1 MIENNYL
8 YIDGDTW
15 NWCDGV
21 FSGIATLEPDRVLE
35 YCLEQAEGMR
45 HSDYANY
52 DNLSAKERERLAK
65 LWEEAVNLP
74 EGRYEC
80 YFNLENKNEVFIQA
94 VKELAARLCIKY
106 DLILKED

>member
-1 MIENNYL
+1 MKNNYL

-21 FSGIATLEPDRVLE
+21 FSGIATLGPDRVSK
-35 YCLEQAEGMR
+35 YCLEQAEDMR

-52 DNLSAKERERLAK
+52 DDLSTEERERLAK

-74 EGRYEC
+74 EGRYEY
-80 YFNLENKNEVFIQA
+80 YFNLENKNEVFIQF
-94 VKELAARLCIKY
+94 VKELAVKLDIKY
-106 DLILKED
+106 DLILK